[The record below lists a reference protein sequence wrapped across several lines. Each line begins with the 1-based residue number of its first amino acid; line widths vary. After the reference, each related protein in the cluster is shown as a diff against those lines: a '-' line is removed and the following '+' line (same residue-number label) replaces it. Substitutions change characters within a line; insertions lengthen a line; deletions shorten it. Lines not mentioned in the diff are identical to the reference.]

1 MIGSR
6 SRRARRS
13 VVAVVL
19 LLLLAGSGCGKP
31 AEAGGPSKRT
41 VRITAKYS
49 KFQPADFTFPAGTTV
64 RFVIRNLDP
73 IEHEFILGD
82 EAHQNH
88 IENTAHP
95 EHDGSVPGEITIR
108 AGETA
113 ETTYTFD
120 EPGVVLIGCHEP
132 GHYDYGMR
140 GKVTVTEA

>member
-1 MIGSR
+1 MSGIT
-6 SRRARRS
+6 
-13 VVAVVL
+13 VVRTAVAAVLLVVL
-19 LLLLAGSGCGKP
+19 AGCGEKKVETEP
-31 AEAGGPSKRT
+31 TERT
-41 VRITAKYS
+41 VHLTAKYS
-49 KFQPADFTFPAGTTV
+49 KFEPSTFTFPVGTTV

-82 EAHQNH
+82 RDHQDY
-88 IENTAHP
+88 IERTKHP
-95 EHDGSVPGEITIR
+95 EHDGSVPGEITIK

-140 GKVTVTEA
+140 GQVTVTA